1 MTNQLT
7 PTAKAVSL
15 VTMSGND
22 PVTTSVAI
30 ANYLERDHHS
40 VILLVR
46 KHEQSLSFFKRVEFE
61 ILPFATCGGT
71 QSREVAIL
79 NEQQATLLISFMSN
93 TPKVVDF
100 KIKLVKAFYDMRMKL
115 EQERKQKVVTN
126 NNEAFDLVMQNAD
139 ENYRNTVIKGVHD
152 YINSKENLAHSTITM
167 ESAYRNI
174 NSLYDKVES
183 MKRCMS
189 QFATLVSETDALK
202 VKLFDEIDSAL
213 QRHYTNMRLLPG
225 VKEKYEEFK

>member
-15 VTMSGND
+15 VTMNGNV

-30 ANYLERDHHS
+30 AQVLSRPHHGVIQLVHSHERELC
-40 VILLVR
+40 VF
-46 KHEQSLSFFKRVEFE
+46 ERVAFE
-61 ILPFATCGGT
+61 MQPFATCGGT

-126 NNEAFDLVMQNAD
+126 NNEAYDMVMQNAD
-139 ENYRNTVIKGVHD
+139 ENYRNKVIKGVHD

-174 NSLYDKVES
+174 NSLYEKMES

-202 VKLFDEIDSAL
+202 VKLFDEIDSTL

>member
-1 MTNQLT
+1 MNNQLT
-7 PTAKAVSL
+7 PTANAVSL

-46 KHEQSLSFFKRVEFE
+46 KHEQALSFFKRVEFE

-71 QSREVAIL
+71 QSREVAVL

-100 KIKLVKAFYDMRMKL
+100 KIRLVKAFYDMRMKL

-139 ENYRNTVIKGVHD
+139 ENYRNDVVKGVHD

-174 NSLYDKVES
+174 NSLYEKMES
-183 MKRCMS
+183 MKRCMN